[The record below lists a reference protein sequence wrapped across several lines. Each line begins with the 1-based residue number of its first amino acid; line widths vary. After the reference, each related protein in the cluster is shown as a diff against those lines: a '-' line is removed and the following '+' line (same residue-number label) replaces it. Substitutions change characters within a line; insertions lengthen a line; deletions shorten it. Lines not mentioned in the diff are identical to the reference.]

1 MNRGDLIERLHRL
14 LDEQLR
20 PLVMA
25 DYVLLDCP
33 YHANI
38 GDTLIWEGELAFLK
52 NLPHR
57 MLAYGSMSTWLFPRL
72 KPGTVIL
79 LHGGGNFGD
88 LWPGVQD
95 FRLRVIETYPD
106 HPIVIFP
113 QTVHYR
119 DSQRSLADAERMARH
134 PNLTICARDRRSYA
148 YLETHFRNRLLLL
161 PDMAFCIPPE
171 RLMRYA
177 CHPVRQEPLWLK
189 RTDQELGSAERPVG
203 LAASVLP
210 HDWPTL
216 DRRTCAT
223 WWVYKLS
230 GVCDRLS
237 RYSWGRTLARGCARW
252 ADIMAFRNL
261 RPGNVRTGV
270 RFLTQYG
277 ALYTTRLHGAILGIL
292 LHKKEIVLIDNN
304 YGKNSSFYETWLQ
317 EMPSVRLER
326 PVSASSATPTSSD
339 VRL

>member
-1 MNRGDLIERLHRL
+1 MTLQNDPIERLRTCL
-14 LDEQLR
+14 TEQLR
-20 PLVMA
+20 PLVTA

-52 NLPHR
+52 ELPYR
-57 MLAYGSMSTWLFPRL
+57 MLSYGSMSTWGFPRL

-95 FRLRVIETYPD
+95 FRLRVIEAYPD

-113 QTVHYR
+113 QTVYYR
-119 DSQRSLADAERMARH
+119 DPQRRQQEADRMARH
-134 PNLTICARDRRSYA
+134 PHVTICARDRRSYEV
-148 YLETHFRNRLLLL
+148 LQTHFRNRLLLL

-177 CHPVRQEPLWLK
+177 AQALQADPLWLK
-189 RTDQELGSAERPVG
+189 RTDQELASEQRPAG
-203 LAASVLP
+203 LAATVLP

-216 DRRTCAT
+216 ERRTLTT

-230 GVCDRLS
+230 GACDRLS
-237 RYSWGRTLARGCARW
+237 RYVWGRWLARGCARW
-252 ADIMAFRNL
+252 ADTMAFHGL
-261 RPGNVRTGV
+261 RPENVRIGV
-270 RFLTQYG
+270 RFLTRYG

-292 LHKKEIVLIDNN
+292 LHKPEVVLIDNN

-317 EMPSVRLER
+317 AFPSVRLETANER
-326 PVSASSATPTSSD
+326 ASTPD
-339 VRL
+339 PI